1 MKKEQMLIAILLAM
15 LPLLGHAQ
23 VRLSG
28 QVFDEDGK
36 TPLPGVNIRVDNSL
50 NGGTTNIKGEF
61 SISNLPEGKHTLN
74 FSYVG
79 YEAQKYATEG
89 SQSGIRVVLK
99 ESHNRLNQVVVTGTG
114 THRRMSDSPVPITV
128 ITAKDISNSNAS
140 SFEEALTKLSP
151 NISTYTN
158 GMGTTMSLNGI
169 NEDYLLILENG

>member
-61 SISNLPEGKHTLN
+61 SISNLW
-74 FSYVG
+74 
-79 YEAQKYATEG
+79 
-89 SQSGIRVVLK
+89 
-99 ESHNRLNQVVVTGTG
+99 
-114 THRRMSDSPVPITV
+114 
-128 ITAKDISNSNAS
+128 
-140 SFEEALTKLSP
+140 
-151 NISTYTN
+151 
-158 GMGTTMSLNGI
+158 
-169 NEDYLLILENG
+169 DYDK